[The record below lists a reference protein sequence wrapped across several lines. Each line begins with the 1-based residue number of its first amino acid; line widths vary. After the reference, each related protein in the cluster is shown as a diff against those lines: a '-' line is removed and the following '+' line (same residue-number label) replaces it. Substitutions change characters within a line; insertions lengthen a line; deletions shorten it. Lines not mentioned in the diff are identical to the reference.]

1 MAKMG
6 ELLDWQVLRR
16 ILGLVAPYKKVF
28 WSTLLLVVLLSLL
41 APLRPWLIQ
50 YTVDNHI
57 TTGDHAGLLTMTVLM
72 VVSLLLETVFRYFF
86 SYASTWLGQSAVRDL
101 RQRLFRHLSRM
112 RLKFF
117 DRTPI
122 GTLTT
127 RTVSDVETISEV
139 FSQGLLTIVGDVL
152 QLITLLI
159 FMLSED
165 WRLTL
170 ISLSVLPFLLYATW
184 LFKEKVKASFT
195 DVRTQVARL
204 NAFLQEHITGMSVVQ
219 LFNREEAEARRFRQI
234 NGELNHAN
242 LKGIFYYSV
251 FFPVVDI
258 ITAASLG
265 LLVWWGAHGVLRDDF
280 TLGTL
285 IAFIL
290 YVNMFFRP
298 IRLLA
303 DKFNSLQMGMVASE
317 RVFRLLDTDES
328 LQQNDQLKPEKL
340 TGQIEMRGMWFAYN
354 NEEFVLRN
362 IDFSLQPGQS
372 LALVGA
378 TGAGKSSIINVLGR
392 FYEFQRGEVLL
403 DDRSIRDYD
412 LAYLRQH
419 IGIIL
424 QDVFLFSGSIADN
437 ISLKNPEISRAQI
450 EAMARHTGIHKFIE
464 KLPGQYDYQVNERGY
479 SLSAG
484 QRQLIAFLRAMVYNP
499 TILVL
504 DEATSSIDTE
514 TEQLLQQATEK
525 LTAGRTSI
533 IIAHRL
539 STIRHADQILVV
551 DQGEIAERG
560 NHQQLLRK
568 KGLYR
573 KLYEMQFHQSPSN
586 EIA

>member
-1 MAKMG
+1 MARMG

-57 TTGDHAGLLTMTVLM
+57 TSGDHAGLLVMTALM

-139 FSQGLLTIVGDVL
+139 FSQGLLTIVGDIL
-152 QLITLLI
+152 QLVTLLI

-204 NAFLQEHITGMSVVQ
+204 NAFLQEHITGMSIVQ
-219 LFNREEAEARRFRQI
+219 LFNREAAEAKRFRQI

-317 RVFRLLDTDES
+317 RVFRLLDTAES
-328 LQQNDQLKPEKL
+328 LQQNDDKKPKKL
-340 TGQIEMRGMWFAYN
+340 NGHIEMQDMWFAYN
-354 NEEFVLRN
+354 NEDYVLRN
-362 IDFSLQPGQS
+362 ISFQLAPGQS

-403 DDRSIRDYD
+403 DGMSIRDYD
-412 LAYLRQH
+412 LSYLRRH

-437 ISLKNPEISRAQI
+437 ISLKNPDISRAQI

-464 KLPGQYDYQVNERGY
+464 KLPGQYDYEVNERGY

-539 STIRHADQILVV
+539 STIRHADQILVI

-573 KLYEMQFHQSPSN
+573 KLYEMQFHQKQSTPM
-586 EIA
+586 A